1 MAVVSL
7 KMISTQ
13 MVGRSTVDYK
23 MLKELVRR
31 GEGHFLEFKLKT
43 NHPDKIV
50 REIVAFAN
58 TDGGTLLIG
67 IGDDGTIPGLK
78 YADED
83 EYILVRAIE
92 KFCFPAITYTL
103 ERVQLHD
110 EREVLVL
117 CIPRSPHRPHHV
129 LPDPA
134 DPENRKVYVRV
145 DDKSV
150 QASKEVRE
158 IMKGERADRNVRFNY
173 GDKEKA
179 LMHYLGQNTYVTVDM
194 FAALANISRKIAS
207 RTLVL
212 LVLANVLDIFPS
224 DVMDRYT
231 AKQMR

>member
-1 MAVVSL
+1 
-7 KMISTQ
+7 
-13 MVGRSTVDYK
+13 MVGRSTTDYK

-31 GEGHFLEFKLKT
+31 GEGHCLEFKLKT

-67 IGDDGTIPGLK
+67 VGDDGTIPGLK

-92 KFCFPAITYTL
+92 KFCFPAIAYTL

-110 EREVLVL
+110 EREVLVFR
-117 CIPRSPHRPHHV
+117 IPRSPHRPHYV
-129 LPDPA
+129 MPDPT
-134 DPENRKVYVRV
+134 DPENKKVYVRV

-158 IMKGERADRNVRFNY
+158 IMKGERADRNVRFTY
-173 GDKEKA
+173 GDKEKV
-179 LMHYLGQNTYVTVDM
+179 LMQHLDKNTHVTVDS
-194 FAALANISRKIAS
+194 FALLANIPRKIAS

-212 LVLANVLDIFPS
+212 LVLANVLDVFPS

-231 AKQMR
+231 TKQMR